1 MTLRPCYPLS
11 CPLVPSLL
19 LAGPSGLPQPERWK
33 PAPAAGQA
41 MAFSVALPCSRTYNR
56 GLIRILEYWAAI
68 GGLSIRGGAVSLKEE
83 NALSDR
89 DHEVERFT
97 RLLARCQRRIFV
109 YAMSLLHDP
118 NDAEDVLQET
128 NLVLWKKFNEYER
141 GTDFAR
147 WACRVA
153 YYEVLK
159 VRRKN
164 GRSARLFSN
173 RFIETLA
180 AGCERN
186 MCEWD
191 DRQEAL
197 QRCVGKLNDCDRELV
212 RSRYEPGATTRSVA
226 ETSQRS
232 VQGTRKSLLR
242 IRNAL
247 FVCVR
252 RALSSRDH

>member
-1 MTLRPCYPLS
+1 M
-11 CPLVPSLL
+11 
-19 LAGPSGLPQPERWK
+19 
-33 PAPAAGQA
+33 
-41 MAFSVALPCSRTYNR
+41 
-56 GLIRILEYWAAI
+56 
-68 GGLSIRGGAVSLKEE
+68 SLKEE
-83 NALSDR
+83 NALSNR
-89 DHEVERFT
+89 EREVERFA

-153 YYEVLK
+153 YFEVLK
-159 VRRKN
+159 VYRKK
-164 GRSARLFSN
+164 GQSERLFSDK
-173 RFIETLA
+173 FIETLA
-180 AGCERN
+180 AGCERT
-186 MCEWD
+186 MCHWD
-191 DRQEAL
+191 DRKEAL
-197 QRCVGKLNDCDRELV
+197 RDCVGKLPVHDRDLV

-226 ETSQRS
+226 ETAQRS

-247 FVCVR
+247 LECIR
-252 RALSSRDH
+252 RTLVSRDH